1 MQNDYFFLKNSLFKI
16 MILNDDHII
25 IYRIICNLNKIIF
38 LAMKKILTLEKC
50 LFFFFFEHDEI
61 FF

>member
-1 MQNDYFFLKNSLFKI
+1 MITIFLKNSLFKI

-50 LFFFFFEHDEI
+50 LFFFFFFEHDEI